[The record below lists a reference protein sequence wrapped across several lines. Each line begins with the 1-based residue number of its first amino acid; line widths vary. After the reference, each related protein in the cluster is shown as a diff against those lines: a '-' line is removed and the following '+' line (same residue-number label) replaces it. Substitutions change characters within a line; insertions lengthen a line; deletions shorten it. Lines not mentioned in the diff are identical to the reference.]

1 MGGFSRRTALALL
14 LIIGLFTLRAQAD
27 AVKLTEEQAAF
38 IAQHPVIRLGVDPKF
53 IPYEFFDSDGVYKGI
68 AADYIALIEERT
80 GLNFEVAEGLTWTEA
95 YESAARGELDAL
107 PCISKTSERERFFLF
122 SEPYYTF
129 QRVIFVK
136 SDDTSIKGLTN
147 LSGKSVAVQKNS
159 SHHSYMLQF
168 FDVKLSLYDT
178 VEEALLAVSNDR
190 EEAYIGNLATAV
202 YLAKQSGITNLKY
215 ISLDSDQ
222 KQTLHFAV
230 SKDMPIL
237 IEIINAALEDI
248 TVEERMAINN
258 RWIVTESHT
267 DLSRILRIIA
277 VISLVIGLILLVSLY
292 WILKLKAEIKARKK
306 LEGELIVAREAAERA
321 NSVKSAFLARMS
333 HEIRTPLNAITGMSY
348 ILKKTELLPA
358 QKRYLD
364 RILSASRDMLAI
376 INDILD
382 FSKIESGKIELER
395 VSFSLDSLLKDVL
408 NIISFKA
415 EEQNVNLTLQVDP
428 AMPDRYFGDPKR
440 IRQILLNL
448 ASNAVKFT
456 NDGVVSISV
465 SRRSH
470 EGDMHELEM
479 KVKDSGIG
487 MTDEQMKNLFV
498 PFTQADASIERR
510 FGGTGLGLSIVKG
523 FVDLMG
529 GAVAV
534 ESTPG
539 EGSTFTIIIKL
550 EADPAVEERARES
563 AIASCFKGL
572 RAIALESSNLHSDLL
587 RSYLKSFGIEADIS
601 GEEASALRMMQ
612 EALKA
617 GGKAY
622 DIVII
627 DDESAAGGGLNFA
640 VKARSLDWGTAPPK
654 TLLILPMSNE
664 ALLDKLDQSGIDFGI
679 TKPIIPSVLF
689 NTLAEMFKKDILDFH
704 AGADNQG
711 PEEIKLERPY
721 RILVVEDNKTNQFIA
736 KSMLEQ
742 YGFEV
747 MLADDGK
754 AGYDKYLSEQSVI
767 DAVLMDLHMPVMNGY
782 DSAALIRKADPT
794 VPIIAMTAD
803 AITGV
808 EEKCR
813 QSGMEAYI
821 SKPFEPEIFIRTI
834 LEQIRRRQSSSFS
847 ERQMLNSDSTPAQ
860 SHDAAELVLDKE
872 AGLKMVGGNPQIFTL
887 ILGEFLKEN
896 ALLESDINSAIES
909 GNYAQATQLVHKVK
923 GSSGSIG
930 AKALYNT
937 AVSFQKALKEADK
950 PAIATLHAQFVRR
963 LVKLLAAIKEE
974 LESK

>member
-1 MGGFSRRTALALL
+1 MGGFRKWSALALL
-14 LIIGLFTLRAQAD
+14 MIIGLFAIRAQA
-27 AVKLTEEQAAF
+27 ASFSLTDEQAAF
-38 IAQHPVIRLGVDPKF
+38 VAEHPVIRLGVDPKF

-68 AADYIALIEERT
+68 AADYIELIEQRT
-80 GLNFEVAEGLTWTEA
+80 GLDFQVAEGLTWTEA
-95 YESAARGELDAL
+95 YEKAARGELDAL
-107 PCISKTSERERFFLF
+107 ACIQKTSDRERFFLF

-136 SDDTSIKGLTN
+136 SDNKDIKGFVSLA
-147 LSGKSVAVQKNS
+147 GKTVAVQRNS

-168 FDVKLSLYDT
+168 TDTQLSLYDS

-190 EEAYIGNLATAV
+190 EDAYIGNLATAV

-230 SKDMPIL
+230 RKDMPIL
-237 IEIINAALEDI
+237 VGIINAALEDI
-248 TVEERMAINN
+248 TLEERMTINN
-258 RWIVTESHT
+258 RWIVTESNT

-277 VISLVIGLILLVSLY
+277 FISLIIGLIMLVSLY
-292 WILKLKAEIKARKK
+292 WIIKLRAEIKARKK

-348 ILKKTELLPA
+348 IMKKTELQPA

-382 FSKIESGKIELER
+382 FSKIEAGKIELER
-395 VSFSLDSLLKDVL
+395 VSFSMDSLLKDVL

-415 EEQNVNLTLQVDP
+415 EEQGVNLTLQVDP
-428 AMPDRYFGDPKR
+428 EMPDRYFGDPKR
-440 IRQILLNL
+440 IMQVLLNL

-465 SRRSH
+465 ARRSH
-470 EGDMHELEM
+470 DGDVHELEM

-529 GAVAV
+529 GSVSV
-534 ESTPG
+534 ESSPG
-539 EGSTFTIIIKL
+539 EGSTFSILVKL
-550 EADPAVEERARES
+550 EADNAAEQQAKGS
-563 AIASCFKGL
+563 AIADCFKGL
-572 RAIALESSNLHSDLL
+572 KAIALESSNLHADML
-587 RSYLKSFGIEADIS
+587 RSYLRSFGIETDIS
-601 GEEASALRMMQ
+601 GEEAGALLSMK
-612 EALKA
+612 EALKE
-617 GGKAY
+617 GGRAY
-622 DIVII
+622 DVILI
-627 DDESAAGGGLNFA
+627 DEESTVSGGLSFA
-640 VKARSLDWGTAPPK
+640 AKVKSLDWGGRLPK
-654 TLLILPMSNE
+654 ILLVLPMSNE
-664 ALLDKLDQSGIDFGI
+664 ALLDKLDQAGIDFGI

-689 NTLAEMFKKDILDFH
+689 NALAEMFKKDILDTH
-704 AGADNQG
+704 ASADKDR

-742 YGFEV
+742 YGFSV
-747 MLADDGK
+747 LLADDGK
-754 AGYDKYLSEQSVI
+754 AGYDRFLSEQDVI

-782 DSAALIRKADPT
+782 DSAALIRKADPS

-813 QSGMEAYI
+813 LSGMEAYI
-821 SKPFEPEIFIRTI
+821 SKPFEPDLFIRTV
-834 LEQIRRRQSSSFS
+834 LEQIRSRQASSFT
-847 ERQMLNSDSTPAQ
+847 EKQMLRSNINLLEDN
-860 SHDAAELVLDKE
+860 DAPELVLDKA
-872 AGLKMVGGNPQIFTL
+872 AGLKMVGGNLQLFEL

-896 ALLESDINSAIES
+896 VSLEEDINAAIE
-909 GNYAQATQLVHKVK
+909 GKNYVEAAQLVHKVK

-937 AVSFQKALKEADK
+937 AVSFQKALKEDDK
-950 PAIATLHAQFVRR
+950 QGISELHAQFVRK

-974 LESK
+974 LGHE

>member
-1 MGGFSRRTALALL
+1 MGGFRKWSALALL
-14 LIIGLFTLRAQAD
+14 MIIGLFAMRAQA
-27 AVKLTEEQAAF
+27 ASFSLTDEQAAF
-38 IAQHPVIRLGVDPKF
+38 VAEHPVIRLGVDPKF

-68 AADYIALIEERT
+68 AADYIELIEQRT
-80 GLNFEVAEGLTWTEA
+80 GLDFQVAEGLTWTEA
-95 YESAARGELDAL
+95 YEKAARGELDAL
-107 PCISKTSERERFFLF
+107 ACIQKTSDRERFFLF

-136 SDDTSIKGLTN
+136 SDNKDIKGFVSLA
-147 LSGKSVAVQKNS
+147 GKTVAVQRNS

-168 FDVKLSLYDT
+168 TDTQLSLYDS

-190 EEAYIGNLATAV
+190 EDAYIGNLATAV

-215 ISLDSDQ
+215 INLDSDQ

-230 SKDMPIL
+230 RKDMPIL
-237 IEIINAALEDI
+237 VGIINAVLEDI
-248 TVEERMAINN
+248 TLEERMVINN

-277 VISLVIGLILLVSLY
+277 FISLIIGLILLVSLY
-292 WILKLKAEIKARKK
+292 WIIKLRAEIKARKK

-348 ILKKTELLPA
+348 IMKKTELQPA

-382 FSKIESGKIELER
+382 FSKIEAGKIELER
-395 VSFSLDSLLKDVL
+395 VSFSMDSLLKDVL

-415 EEQNVNLTLQVDP
+415 EEQGVNLTLQVDP
-428 AMPDRYFGDPKR
+428 EMPDRYFGDPKR
-440 IRQILLNL
+440 IRQVLLNL

-465 SRRSH
+465 TRRSH
-470 EGDMHELEM
+470 DGDLHELEM

-529 GAVAV
+529 GSVSV
-534 ESTPG
+534 ESSPG
-539 EGSTFTIIIKL
+539 EGSTFSILVKL
-550 EADPAVEERARES
+550 EADNAAEEQAKGS
-563 AIASCFKGL
+563 AIADCFKGL
-572 RAIALESSNLHSDLL
+572 NAIALESSNLHADML
-587 RSYLKSFGIEADIS
+587 RSYLRSFGIETDIS
-601 GEEASALRMMQ
+601 GEEAGALLSIK
-612 EALKA
+612 EALKE
-617 GGKAY
+617 GGRAY
-622 DIVII
+622 DVILI
-627 DDESAAGGGLNFA
+627 DEESTVSGGLSFA
-640 VKARSLDWGTAPPK
+640 AKVKSLDWGGKPPK
-654 TLLILPMSNE
+654 ILLVLPMSNE
-664 ALLDKLDQSGIDFGI
+664 SLLDKLEQAGIDFGI

-689 NTLAEMFKKDILDFH
+689 NALAEMFKKNIMDTH
-704 AGADNQG
+704 ASAEKES

-742 YGFEV
+742 YGFIV
-747 MLADDGK
+747 LVADDGK
-754 AGYDKYLSEQSVI
+754 AGYDRFLNEQDVI

-782 DSAALIRKADPT
+782 DSAALIRKADPS

-813 QSGMEAYI
+813 LSGMEAYI
-821 SKPFEPEIFIRTI
+821 SKPFEPDIFIKTV
-834 LEQIRRRQSSSFS
+834 LEQIRSRQTSSFT
-847 ERQMLNSDSTPAQ
+847 EKQMLSASSEKEDE
-860 SHDAAELVLDKE
+860 DAKEPVLDKA
-872 AGLKMVGGNPQIFTL
+872 AGLKMVGGNPHLFEL

-896 ALLESDINSAIES
+896 VSLEEDINAAIEG
-909 GNYAQATQLVHKVK
+909 GNLTEAAQLVHKVK

-937 AVSFQKALKEADK
+937 AVSFQKALKEDDK
-950 PAIATLHAQFVRR
+950 QGIFELHAQFVRK
-963 LVKLLAAIKEE
+963 LVKLLAVIKEE
-974 LESK
+974 LGHE

>member
-1 MGGFSRRTALALL
+1 MGGFSKRTALALL
-14 LIIGLFTLRAQAD
+14 MIIGLLTLQAK
-27 AVKLTEEQAAF
+27 AGTIKLTEEQAAF
-38 IAQHPVIRLGVDPKF
+38 IAEHPVIMLGVDPKF

-80 GLNFEVAEGLTWTEA
+80 DLDFEVAEGLTWTEA
-95 YESAARGELDAL
+95 YEKAARGELDAL

-136 SDDTSIKGLTN
+136 NDNATIRGLGN
-147 LSGKSVAVQKNS
+147 LSGNSVAVQKNS

-168 FDVKLSLYDT
+168 FDIKLSLYDS
-178 VEEALLAVSNDR
+178 VEDALLAVSNGMDK
-190 EEAYIGNLATAV
+190 AYIGNLATAV

-230 SKDMPIL
+230 RKDMPIL
-237 IEIINAALEDI
+237 VDIINAAIEDI

-267 DLSRILRIIA
+267 DISKILRTVALIVSITG
-277 VISLVIGLILLVSLY
+277 LVLLVSLY
-292 WILKLKAEIKARKK
+292 WIIKLRTEIKARRK

-348 ILKKTELLPA
+348 VMKKTELQPA

-382 FSKIESGKIELER
+382 FSKIEAGKIDLER
-395 VSFSLDSLLKDVL
+395 VSFSMDSLLKDVI

-415 EEQNVNLTLQVDP
+415 EEQNANLTLQVDP
-428 AMPDRYFGDPKR
+428 DMPDRYFGDPKR

-465 SRRSH
+465 SRKSS
-470 EGDMHELEM
+470 EGSTHELEI
-479 KVKDSGIG
+479 KVSDSGIG
-487 MTDEQMKNLFV
+487 MTEEQMKNLFI

-523 FVDLMG
+523 FLDLMG
-529 GAVAV
+529 GDISVD
-534 ESTPG
+534 SRPG
-539 EGSTFTIIIKL
+539 EGSTFTILLKL
-550 EADPAVEERARES
+550 EVDSAAEEKS
-563 AIASCFKGL
+563 KDSSIANCFRGL
-572 RAIALESSNLHSDLL
+572 RGIALESSSLHSETLK
-587 RSYLKSFGIEADIS
+587 RYLKSFGIEVDIFS
-601 GEEASALRMMQ
+601 EEASVLVSIN
-612 EALKA
+612 EALKP
-617 GGKAY
+617 GDRAY
-622 DIVII
+622 DVVII
-627 DDESAAGGGLNFA
+627 DEESAASGGLSFA
-640 VKARSLDWGTAPPK
+640 AKVKSLEWGEKIPK
-654 TLLILPMSNE
+654 TLLVLPMSNE

-689 NTLAEMFKKDILDFH
+689 NTLAEMFKKDVLDFH
-704 AGADNQG
+704 ASADKESS
-711 PEEIKLERPY
+711 EEIKLEHPY
-721 RILVVEDNKTNQFIA
+721 RVLLVEDNKTNQFIS
-736 KSMLEQ
+736 KSILEQ
-742 YGFEV
+742 YGFSV
-747 MLADDGK
+747 LLADDGK
-754 AGYDKYLSEQSVI
+754 AGYERYLTEQDSI

-782 DSAALIRKADPT
+782 DSSSLIRKVDPT

-803 AITGV
+803 AITGI

-821 SKPFEPEIFIRTI
+821 SKPFEPDVFARTL

-847 ERQMLNSDSTPAQ
+847 EKQIMNSAKTPYQ
-860 SHDAAELVLDKE
+860 DNDAADFVLDKA
-872 AGLKMVGGNPQIFTL
+872 AGLKIVGGNPQVFKL

-896 ALLESDINSAIES
+896 VSLESDINGAIES
-909 GNYAQATQLVHKVK
+909 GSYAEAAQLVHKVK

-937 AVSFQKALKEADK
+937 AVSFQKALKDEDK
-950 PAIATLHAQFVRR
+950 PGIASLHAQFVRK
-963 LVKLLAAIKEE
+963 LVKLLEAIKEE
-974 LESK
+974 LGSM